1 MLLLIGIW
9 CFASAVISFKFIEW
23 LFPNDKYYNL
33 RIIFTFI
40 LTLTLIYTA
49 KLLFPNLKA
58 ILYNQPLISTNRRY
72 LNS

>member
-49 KLLFPNLKA
+49 KLLFPNL
-58 ILYNQPLISTNRRY
+58 
-72 LNS
+72 